1 MTSFLLASVR
11 TTGDDVFALGFRAP
25 DGRVAEFDFAIRDFD
40 GGLGFPVR
48 EVVIS
53 DAFKDAVEARTRDDT
68 WLSRVVSG
76 FAGLTVDG
84 WHPLTLVT
92 VDIQQHRATLRSPE
106 GEEVAVEVSVPYH
119 GAEPGLNTV
128 RPQGPAELPP
138 ALAER
143 VAELV
148 RYFDMQSA
156 DPLEIAV

>member
-25 DGRVAEFDFAIRDFD
+25 DGRVAEFAFAIRDFD

-128 RPQGPAELPP
+128 RSQGPAELPP
-138 ALAER
+138 ALAAR

-156 DPLEIAV
+156 EPLEIAV